1 MADGSHALG
10 SYALGT
16 HPAERQRL
24 ERQHAIWRDEAVAAW
39 ERAGFTA
46 GQRLLDLGCGPGFAS
61 LDLATLVGP
70 TGRVLA
76 IDSSP
81 DYLDHLRRQAEE
93 RRLTQLQVLPLDL
106 AREDGVASLPA
117 PGGWDG
123 AWCRWLCLFLPR
135 LEPLLTLIAAALRPG
150 GRLVLHDY
158 IRWDTFAL
166 HPSDGGVA
174 RFVERT
180 IAHWRSEGG
189 DPDVAGR
196 LPALLEAHGLRL
208 LQARSLLACGDGH
221 DPKALWL
228 QDFLAAYPPRLAQAG
243 FWTAADQGALEAD
256 LEQAARRQSLW
267 VTPALVEQ
275 IWERPALGTPPA
287 GNTTP

>member
-1 MADGSHALG
+1 MADG

-24 ERQHAIWRDEAVAAW
+24 ERQHAIWRDETLAAW
-39 ERAGFTA
+39 RRAGFTA

-70 TGRVLA
+70 GGRVLA
-76 IDSSP
+76 IDRSP
-81 DYLDHLRRQAEE
+81 DYLTHLCRQAEE
-93 RRLTQLQVLPLDL
+93 RRLPQLEVLPFDL
-106 AREDGVASLPA
+106 ALDDGVPLPD
-117 PGGWDG
+117 PGCWDG

-135 LEPLLTLIAAALRPG
+135 LEPLLSHIATSLRPG

-158 IRWDTFAL
+158 VRWDTFSL

-180 IAHWRSEGG
+180 VAHWRSEGG

-196 LPALLEAHGLRL
+196 LPALLEARGLRL
-208 LQARSLLACGDGH
+208 LQARSLMACGTGQ
-221 DPKALWL
+221 DPKARWL
-228 QDFLAAYPPRLAQAG
+228 LDFLAAYPPRLAQAG
-243 FWTAADQGALEAD
+243 FWTAADQSALEAD
-256 LEQAARRQSLW
+256 LAQAARHQALW

-275 IWERPALGTPPA
+275 IWERPAL
-287 GNTTP
+287 

>member
-1 MADGSHALG
+1 MADG

-16 HPAERQRL
+16 HPAERRRL
-24 ERQHAIWRDEAVAAW
+24 ERQHAIWREETLAAW
-39 ERAGFTA
+39 HRAGFTA

-70 TGRVLA
+70 GGRVLA
-76 IDSSP
+76 VDRSP
-81 DYLDHLRRQAEE
+81 AYLDHLRSEAAE
-93 RRLTQLQVLPLDL
+93 RRLPQLEVLALDL
-106 AREDGVASLPA
+106 ATDDGATLPD

-123 AWCRWLCLFLPR
+123 VWCRWVCLFLPR
-135 LEPLLTLIAAALRPG
+135 LDPLLAGIAAALRPG
-150 GRLVLHDY
+150 GRLVVHDY
-158 IRWDTFAL
+158 VRWDTFSL
-166 HPSDGGVA
+166 HPSGGGVA

-196 LPALLEAHGLRL
+196 LPALLEARGLRL
-208 LQARSLLACGDGH
+208 LQARSLMACGTGQ

-243 FWTAADQGALEAD
+243 FWTAEDQRALEAD
-256 LEQAARRQSLW
+256 LAQAARHQALW

-275 IWERPALGTPPA
+275 IWERPLP
-287 GNTTP
+287 